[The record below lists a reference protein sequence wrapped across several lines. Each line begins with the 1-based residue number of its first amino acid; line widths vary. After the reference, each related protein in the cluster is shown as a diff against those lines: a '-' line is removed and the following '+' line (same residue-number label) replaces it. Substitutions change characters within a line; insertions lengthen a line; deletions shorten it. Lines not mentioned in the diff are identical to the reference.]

1 MYHKIAG
8 KPIDDDEYLD
18 LVMPMYHLME
28 YSSNYPGKMKQLI
41 LMQILLILVM
51 LNLSSISNTVAQ
63 DAPNQG
69 NRILKNAAIAVPLK
83 YLRNFWRSLEIAL
96 INCKW
101 TKSCVFSANSN
112 GNVNDNDNA
121 TNIVFAVKYTSLY
134 IPDLTLSARDKKN
147 LSKLLRI

>member
-1 MYHKIAG
+1 MYHKIDG
-8 KPIDDDEYLD
+8 KPIDDDKYLD

-63 DAPNQG
+63 DAPNEG
-69 NRILKNAAIAVPLK
+69 NRILKNAAISLPLK
-83 YLRNFWRSLEIAL
+83 IWRSLEIAL

-121 TNIVFAVKYTSLY
+121 TNIVFAIKYTSLY